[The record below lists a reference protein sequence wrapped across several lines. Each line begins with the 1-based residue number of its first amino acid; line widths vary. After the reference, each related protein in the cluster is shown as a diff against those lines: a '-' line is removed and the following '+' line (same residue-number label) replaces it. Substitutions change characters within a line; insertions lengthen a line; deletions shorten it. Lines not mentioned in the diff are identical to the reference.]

1 MPAAGFGWRDMK
13 KKEHRLLVL
22 ALALAAY
29 LWSAWSWM
37 QTSQQPQR
45 SHFLLDSSVTALRA
59 EEIWQSE
66 QEQPE
71 PLAFCFWEQMPQQ
84 QVLCSLTGRSAS
96 VTLVCLRGNP
106 ELLDVGALAWQEG
119 CFVDDQT
126 AQTLFGTDRGSG
138 QILTQNGQDYPVLG
152 VIPALGPTLVR
163 LAQPEE
169 SFSRCVLPKGAGA
182 DALMRWGLSGKVL
195 DWQVLTALTADLLL
209 VTPALLLV
217 WLCRMLGRGWREL
230 RLSQLTQQKVL
241 AGKAALSLLLAAA
254 GLWLL
259 VRLIQVPE
267 GMIPSK
273 WSDFSFWGRWWQ
285 QQEQNFLLLL
295 STPLGNRQLQMAM
308 NMVKSMV
315 LSITSGALALAGLPR
330 VKKEKEEVPCE
341 YC

>member
-1 MPAAGFGWRDMK
+1 M
-13 KKEHRLLVL
+13 L

-29 LWSAWSWM
+29 LWGGACWM
-37 QTSQQPQR
+37 HSRQQPQR
-45 SHFLLDSSVTALRA
+45 SHFLLDGAITAARA

-84 QVLCSLTGRSAS
+84 QAACSLTGRSAA

-106 ELLDVGALAWQEG
+106 QLLDAGPLAWQEG
-119 CFVDDQT
+119 CFLDERT
-126 AQTLFGTDRGSG
+126 AETLFGTNQCGG

-169 SFSRCVLPKGAGA
+169 SLSRCVLPEGAGE
-182 DALMRWGLSGKVL
+182 DALMRWALTGRRL
-195 DWQVLTALTADLLL
+195 DWQPLAALTANLLL
-209 VTPALLLV
+209 LTPAILLV
-217 WLCRMLGRGWREL
+217 WLCRRLGRGWRDL
-230 RLSQLTQQKVL
+230 RLSQLAQQKVL

-259 VRLIQVPE
+259 LRLIQVPE

-295 STPLGNRQLQMAM
+295 STPLGNRQLQMLM

-330 VKKEKEEVPCE
+330 IKGNQEEEVPCE